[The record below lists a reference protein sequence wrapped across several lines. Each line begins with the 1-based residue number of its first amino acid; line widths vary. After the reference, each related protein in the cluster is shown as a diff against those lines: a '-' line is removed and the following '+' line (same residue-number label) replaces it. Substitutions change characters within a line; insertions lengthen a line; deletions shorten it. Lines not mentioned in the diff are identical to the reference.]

1 MCLEGKKNELFII
14 NLHFWLK
21 RSREMNHK
29 KIIKYNYTNTRAA
42 NATKDQII

>member
-29 KIIKYNYTNTRAA
+29 KIIINTI
-42 NATKDQII
+42 TQIREQQTQHKIK